1 MTSDCAGALIPASR
15 GFGKRFPCGP
25 SDVFA
30 AGVRS
35 LCCSR
40 SEGGGGAR
48 IRIVTDFWQDGPV
61 TITAAADGS
70 ALGNPGPAGWA
81 WYVNDD
87 CWRAGGWPHGTNN
100 QGELMAVLDLLR
112 ATAHL
117 RHEDLHILCDSQYVI
132 NSITKWMPGWKRKG
146 WRKADGKPVLNVDL
160 LKELD
165 RELAGRKYRFEWV
178 KGHAGHDL
186 NEAADERARAA
197 ATAYQQGVAARSGP
211 GFPGTHHAP
220 AGGSSIPGK
229 APAAAQPPAAASSEP
244 DPFSQQDTTEQEA
257 GHLTDPRQER
267 SPKEPA
273 PEEFTQL
280 DFTQLDGAFDLAG
293 AAGRAEAAPPEAL
306 VEELEREL
314 LGPLVRGDIG
324 RTAVLLHPDFLE
336 IGSSGRV
343 WTRDAMMMALEED
356 PGERTDIEILGADR
370 IGTST
375 VLLTYRSYARSGT
388 TLRSSLWVLDGG
400 RWRLRFHQG
409 TPEA

>member
-1 MTSDCAGALIPASR
+1 MGSWEP
-15 GFGKRFPCGP
+15 
-25 SDVFA
+25 
-30 AGVRS
+30 
-35 LCCSR
+35 
-40 SEGGGGAR
+40 
-48 IRIVTDFWQDGPV
+48 RIVTAVWQDRPV

-81 WYVNDD
+81 WYVDD
-87 CWRAGGWPHGTNN
+87 GCWRAGGWPHGTNN
-100 QGELMAVLDLLR
+100 QGELMAVLDLFR

-117 RHEDLHILCDSQYVI
+117 PHEDLHILCDSQYVI

-146 WRKADGKPVLNVDL
+146 WRKADGKPVLNVEL

-165 RELAGRKYRFEWV
+165 RELAGRTYTFEWV
-178 KGHAGHDL
+178 KGHAGHEL

-211 GFPGTHHAP
+211 GFPGGHHPGALGGIREAQPASGVGLPPATLEIPSTAPDRPAAAP
-220 AGGSSIPGK
+220 AGK
-229 APAAAQPPAAASSEP
+229 APAA
-244 DPFSQQDTTEQEA
+244 
-257 GHLTDPRQER
+257 
-267 SPKEPA
+267 
-273 PEEFTQL
+273 
-280 DFTQLDGAFDLAG
+280 GANAG
-293 AAGRAEAAPPEAL
+293 AAGAGRPRATPEPVSAFDELDLFSELDDEALEVAEATQRAGSIPPEAL

-324 RTAVLLHPDFLE
+324 RTAVLLHPDFME

-370 IGTST
+370 IGTSAF
-375 VLLTYRSYARSGT
+375 LLTYRNFARSGT

>member
-1 MTSDCAGALIPASR
+1 M
-15 GFGKRFPCGP
+15 
-25 SDVFA
+25 
-30 AGVRS
+30 
-35 LCCSR
+35 
-40 SEGGGGAR
+40 
-48 IRIVTDFWQDGPV
+48 

-117 RHEDLHILCDSQYVI
+117 PGEDLRILCDSQYVI

-146 WRKADGKPVLNVDL
+146 WRKADGKPVLNVEL

-165 RELAGRKYRFEWV
+165 RELAGRTYTFEWV

-211 GFPGTHHAP
+211 GFPGGHH
-220 AGGSSIPGK
+220 PG
-229 APAAAQPPAAASSEP
+229 AAERPAAAQAASGVGFPPATLDIPAAAPARSAAPVSAYEELDLFSEL
-244 DPFSQQDTTEQEA
+244 DNEA
-257 GHLTDPRQER
+257 LEV
-267 SPKEPA
+267 
-273 PEEFTQL
+273 
-280 DFTQLDGAFDLAG
+280 
-293 AAGRAEAAPPEAL
+293 AEATQQAGSIPPEAL

-324 RTAVLLHPDFLE
+324 RTAVLLHPDFME

-356 PGERTDIEILGADR
+356 PGERTDIEILGAER
-370 IGTST
+370 IGAAA
-375 VLLTYRSYARSGT
+375 VLLTYRSFARSGT
-388 TLRSSLWVLDGG
+388 TLRSSLWVLDAG